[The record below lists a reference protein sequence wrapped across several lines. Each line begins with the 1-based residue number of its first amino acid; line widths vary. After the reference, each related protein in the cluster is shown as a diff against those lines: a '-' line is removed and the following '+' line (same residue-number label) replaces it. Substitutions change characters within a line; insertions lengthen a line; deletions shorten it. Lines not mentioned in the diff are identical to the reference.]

1 MKIRIISDLHL
12 DVNAD
17 YPLELTDK
25 QAFTIICGDIS
36 GDFAKATTWLDD
48 NVQNGVFVA
57 GNHLIYN
64 NSSHSLQFLAAQY
77 QKRYPLTA
85 SLSFLQDEFKIIDDV
100 VFVGG
105 TLWTDYALFGAAQK
119 EMSMW
124 LATRHLNDF
133 YFGKYNPTGS
143 AENENTEDLLPLKPK
158 HCAAMFTAAITKI
171 DEVCQRFPDKKIVV
185 ITHHAPSL
193 DSVPPKYQNSVLT
206 PSYASNLEDFIKA
219 RPNIKLWC
227 HGHIH
232 ALSDYQIG
240 QCRVVCNPRGYV
252 SAHENPAFDENYTL
266 DI

>member
-12 DVNAD
+12 DVNAA

-25 QAFTIICGDIS
+25 QTFTIICGDIS

-48 NVQNGVFVA
+48 NVKNGVFVA

-64 NSSHSLQFLAAQY
+64 NSPHSLQFLSAQY

-85 SLSFLQDEFKIIDDV
+85 SLSFLQNEFKMMDDV

-105 TLWTDYALFGAAQK
+105 TLWTDYTLFGAAQK

-133 YFGKYNPTGS
+133 YFGKYNPTGM
-143 AENENTEDLLPLKPK
+143 AEKENTEDLLPLRPT
-158 HCAAMFTAAITKI
+158 HCAAMFADTITKI
-171 DEVCQRFPDKKIVV
+171 DEVCRHFSDKKIVV

-193 DSVPPKYQNSVLT
+193 ESVPPKYQNSVLT
-206 PSYASNLEDFIKA
+206 PSYASDLENFIRA
-219 RPNIKLWC
+219 HPNIKLWC
-227 HGHIH
+227 HGHVH
-232 ALSDYQIG
+232 LPSDYKIG
-240 QCRVVCNPRGYV
+240 QCRVICNPRGYV
-252 SAHENPAFDENYTL
+252 SAHENPVFSTDYSIEL
-266 DI
+266 